1 MRNGS
6 KTFLRAASRGF
17 QQLLLKTKS
26 FLYPKLLEYKSLRW
40 YFYSMPFDKES
51 ARLAGQKSR
60 RGRAK
65 KLDPTIREK
74 MELLYEEVL
83 DHLIMHQDELSNSDR
98 VRLVQS
104 LSNYL
109 LPKTKSVRDE
119 YTLERI
125 KEMNSELWNK
135 DPDPRE

>member
-1 MRNGS
+1 MAFNS
-6 KTFLRAASRGF
+6 
-17 QQLLLKTKS
+17 
-26 FLYPKLLEYKSLRW
+26 
-40 YFYSMPFDKES
+40 ES
-51 ARLAGQKSR
+51 GRLAGQKSR
-60 RGRAK
+60 RGKAK
-65 KLDPTIREK
+65 KLEPNIREK

-119 YTLERI
+119 FTLEKIR
-125 KEMNSELWNK
+125 EMESDRWND
-135 DPDPRE
+135 DPDPRK